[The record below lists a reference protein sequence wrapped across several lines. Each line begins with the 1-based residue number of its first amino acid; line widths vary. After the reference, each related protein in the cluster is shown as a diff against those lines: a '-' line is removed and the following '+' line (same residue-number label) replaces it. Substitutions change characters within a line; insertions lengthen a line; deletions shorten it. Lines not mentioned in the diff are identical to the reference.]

1 LKVSRNSE
9 NDTRLGKEDAIILE
23 IIQQICRRLNI
34 SQFKYN
40 PYRIEWRD
48 SHGQQLLAHN
58 STIDPSLIILQ
69 ENARGKLDPF
79 EWEVLIT
86 ADLIYRFKL
95 RKQLLLELILSV
107 GLPVLGGVLFFAFI
121 VQYLFSVLG
130 LPSIVYSIGY
140 FSLIAVL
147 WIGFG
152 RLGGKAVRRVR
163 QISDER
169 TAEIFG
175 TSRFLETLRKIESLN
190 VTNVD
195 RIKERIRHILEA
207 QSTLPDHA

>member
-1 LKVSRNSE
+1 M
-9 NDTRLGKEDAIILE
+9 
-23 IIQQICRRLNI
+23 
-34 SQFKYN
+34 
-40 PYRIEWRD
+40 
-48 SHGQQLLAHN
+48 LAHN

-107 GLPVLGGVLFFAFI
+107 GLPVLGGVLFLAFI

-130 LPSIVYSIGY
+130 LPSIVYSVGY